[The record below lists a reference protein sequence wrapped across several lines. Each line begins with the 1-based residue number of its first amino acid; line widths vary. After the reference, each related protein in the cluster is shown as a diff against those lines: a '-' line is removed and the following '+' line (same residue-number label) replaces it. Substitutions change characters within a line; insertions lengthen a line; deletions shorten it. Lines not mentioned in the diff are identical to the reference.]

1 MKFKIIALLS
11 FLVCSFYTTAQI
23 SVEFET
29 GNKTDGLKDGF
40 AKAIVKGGT
49 PPYQFYW
56 SNNAT
61 ALTSDLSEKLVEGKE
76 YTLVVTDANGEK
88 AESTVIVPTK
98 NLSESINIG
107 FTPIVDAIGSFLMFD
122 PFAFF
127 GHDNKI
133 YNNEGEV
140 IRHANGDPKTT
151 SIPFI
156 VVWLV
161 IGAIFFTLK
170 MKFVNFRGVR
180 HAVELIRGDYDNPN
194 DKGEVSHFQA
204 LVTALSGTVGLGNIV
219 GVAVAI
225 TLGGAGATFWMIVA
239 GLIGMSSK
247 FVECTLGVKYRNV
260 HSDGEV
266 SGGPMYYL
274 SKGLKKRGLGGLG
287 KFLAFFFA
295 ILCVGGSVGGGNM
308 FQANQA
314 FAQAKSIPFLSFL
327 EGNGVYFGIVLAI
340 LVGIVIIG
348 GIKSIA
354 NVTDKVVP
362 LMVGI
367 YVLSALIII
376 GMNIS
381 YIGEAFYQIFNG
393 AFSPDALKGGVIG
406 VIIVGFQRAA
416 FSNEAGVGSA
426 SIAHSAAKTDE
437 PISEGIV
444 ALLEPFIDTVV
455 VCTMTALVLI
465 FTGYADDTQG
475 FEGAELT
482 SEAFKSVLGDW
493 SAYVLAF
500 AAILFAFSTMIS
512 WSYYGLKA
520 WTYMLGESKASEYAY
535 KFVFLVFVVIGSS
548 AGLGAVIDFSDFMIL
563 GMAFPNIL
571 GLVIMSS
578 EVKED
583 MKDYFARIK
592 SGAIQKFK

>member
-1 MKFKIIALLS
+1 MRIKLVVLVS
-11 FLVCSFYTTAQI
+11 FLSLVFTSKAQL

-29 GNKTDGLKDGF
+29 GNKTDGLRDGF
-40 AKAIVKGGT
+40 AKATVKGGAE
-49 PPYQFYW
+49 PYQYYW
-56 SNNAT
+56 SNSN
-61 ALTSDLSEKLVEGKE
+61 TSLDSFLSEGLIEGKPYSLE
-76 YTLVVTDANGEK
+76 VTDAEGVTLK
-88 AESTVIVPTK
+88 STVTVPTD
-98 NLSESINIG
+98 NISELINAK
-107 FTPIVDAIGSFLMFD
+107 FTPVVDAIGSFLMFD
-122 PFAFF
+122 PFAYF
-127 GHDNKI
+127 GFDNTVYK
-133 YNNEGEV
+133 NNGEPLK
-140 IRHANGDPKTT
+140 HANGDIKKT

-161 IGAIFFTLK
+161 LGALFFTIK
-170 MKFVNFRGVR
+170 MKFVNFRGVK
-180 HAVELIRGDYDNPN
+180 HAIELVRGVYDNPN

-225 TLGGAGATFWMIVA
+225 SLGGAGATFWMIVA
-239 GLIGMSSK
+239 GIIGMSSK
-247 FVECTLGVKYRNV
+247 FVECTLGVKYRNID
-260 HSDGEV
+260 SDGEV

-274 SKGLKKRGLGGLG
+274 SKGLKLRGLGGLG

-354 NVTDKVVP
+354 SVTDKIVP
-362 LMVGI
+362 FMVGI
-367 YVLSALIII
+367 YVLSALVII
-376 GMNIS
+376 GINIT
-381 YIGEAFYQIFNG
+381 YIGEAFAQIVNG
-393 AFSPDALKGGVIG
+393 AFSPNALKGGVIG

-437 PISEGIV
+437 HVSEGIV

-465 FTGYADDTQG
+465 FTGFADNTQG
-475 FEGAELT
+475 LQGAELT
-482 SEAFKSVLGDW
+482 SAAFQSALGDW
-493 SAYVLAF
+493 SAYVLAV
-500 AAILFAFSTMIS
+500 AAILFAFSTMVS

-535 KFVFLVFVVIGSS
+535 KVMFLVFVVIGSS

-571 GLVIMSS
+571 GLVIMSG
-578 EVKED
+578 EVKAD
-583 MKDYFARIK
+583 MKDYFLRVK
-592 SGAIQKFK
+592 SGAIKKFK

>member
-1 MKFKIIALLS
+1 MNLKIVSFLS
-11 FLVCSFYTTAQI
+11 FFILTFLSTAQI
-23 SVEFET
+23 SIEFET
-29 GNKTDGLKDGF
+29 GNKSDELKDGF
-40 AKAIVKGGT
+40 ATAIVKGGEA
-49 PPYQFYW
+49 PYEYYW

-61 ALTSDLSEKLVEGKE
+61 ALTSNISEGLVEGKE
-76 YTLVVTDANGEK
+76 YTLVVTDAKGGQTTG
-88 AESTVIVPTK
+88 SVIVPTQ
-98 NLSESINIG
+98 NASESINIG
-107 FTPIVDAIGSFLMFD
+107 FTPIVEAIGTGLMFD

-127 GHDNKI
+127 GHDNKV
-133 YNNEGEV
+133 YNEAGEALL
-140 IRHANGDPKTT
+140 HANGDNKTT

-161 IGAIFFTLK
+161 IGAIFFTIK
-170 MKFVNFRGVR
+170 MKFVNFRGIK
-180 HAVELIRGDYDNPN
+180 HAFELIRGDYDNPN

-225 TLGGAGATFWMIVA
+225 SLGGAGATFWMIVA

-274 SKGLKKRGLGGLG
+274 SKGLKLRGLGGLG

-314 FAQAKSIPFLSFL
+314 FAQAKSIPMLSFL
-327 EGNGVYFGIVLAI
+327 EGNGVYFGLVLAV
-340 LVGIVIIG
+340 LVGVVIIG

-354 NVTDKVVP
+354 SVTDKVVP
-362 LMVGI
+362 FMVGI
-367 YVLSALIII
+367 YVLSALVII
-376 GMNIS
+376 GINIS
-381 YIGEAFYQIFNG
+381 YIGEAFSQIFSG

-437 PISEGIV
+437 PVSEGIV

-475 FEGAELT
+475 LEGAALT
-482 SEAFKSVLGDW
+482 SAAFKSALGDW

-500 AAILFAFSTMIS
+500 AAILFAFSTMVS

-535 KFVFLVFVVIGSS
+535 KLIFLIFVVIGSS

-571 GLVIMSS
+571 GLVIMSG

-583 MKDYFARIK
+583 MKDYFVRIK
-592 SGAIQKFK
+592 SGAIKKFK